1 MSPTQHILPRTTP
14 ARAFV
19 RNFNIMLKFARLYG
33 FEHAR
38 TTEQIEKAWTELQ
51 AAFSG
56 EGDGEG
62 DILLASSG
70 NQLLLNGAPLGNS
83 GADRSLAQLLTSIG
97 ISSLHF
103 SSNISRQDFDQ
114 FVRGFPSRGSA
125 NALSDTYKRSMQNAS
140 GVRLNEICF
149 VPADS
154 ASVSLELAAQITG
167 SVLRSTGPGGD
178 TTSWFTDPERLLQLI
193 AAAEGSRGGG
203 AENSSSAE
211 GDGSGTGTGAS
222 GSGTGAAGSGSG
234 TGTGTGAS
242 KGGATNG
249 PSLLSFTTSPGGPGG
264 KGTAASGAGHPAGE
278 ANARPTAAGAG
289 PYRALSGHGFGAP
302 GPGDAV
308 EPGGNANTG
317 GATGGAGGVGGA
329 PAAGSRRSRSAP
341 SNFWNEVKASMR
353 GLTVGSGPLMTPDQE
368 DVCKVLRLL
377 RQLPQNK
384 DAPEAVLEP
393 PAFQSRLSEVSLAT
407 RVLFHDALVAL
418 AAQVPAG
425 SHDKLFLQRLA
436 EHMAIRF
443 AVDAFDRGDTEVNAI
458 RQLLERMGLEISA
471 LREVLGTQESKL
483 KDAGIVVEPYTDQLE
498 RQFWNAVPDAS
509 KRTVLLSPDA
519 WSVPPRHLGDY
530 VREQQKLDNHEAC
543 REVLSNYLR
552 GLESEN
558 AEARRKTFSGL
569 CDLSECYGD
578 EPEILGDAITRV
590 GARISAEED
599 RGLRSLASAA
609 FVRLSQEGAARR
621 NYPVL
626 ELVLSSLDRL
636 ESQAPALIQGLQQR
650 IGLEDRLS
658 DFIED
663 ALADRHVPK
672 GLVEVLQRLPRAG
685 AKRLAKR
692 FGQAG
697 FREDSDLL
705 LELFLHLGPEGT
717 EYLKQS
723 LADAAPL
730 EVVEMVGL
738 LSRINPELLIKELPH
753 RLLECP
759 RSFHDLVVR
768 RIAFSGGPERGRLL
782 ASLYESFDP
791 LIRPLALD
799 EIGLSGDA
807 GAIPWLLKIVESP
820 MGANQLVRVKAIE
833 ALGRL
838 RAQEAVPL
846 LQEILEATQM
856 FRWLHPSELRIVAA
870 QTLGKI
876 DRRAWEKMEPRMDLQ
891 PSQLC
896 FPALDVESNASAL
909 RQRRYLRFGLSR
921 PLNAVTTN
929 LRENFTIELRS
940 LNLGGGMG
948 VLDGHS
954 PEGTILALKFALG
967 RRAVRAQVFVRKNL
981 TSGVAFEIVE
991 MNLADRSRLRQFL
1004 SEANGQPQGTSVKN
1018 RVRRLPAPSKR

>member
-1 MSPTQHILPRTTP
+1 MSSTQHIAPRTTT

-33 FEHAR
+33 FDHAR
-38 TTEQIEKAWTELQ
+38 TTEQIDKTWTELQ
-51 AAFSG
+51 AALSG
-56 EGDGEG
+56 ESDGE
-62 DILLASSG
+62 ILLASSG

-103 SSNISRQDFDQ
+103 SSNITRQDFDL

-125 NALSDTYKRSMQNAS
+125 NALSETYKRSMQGVS

-167 SVLRSTGPGGD
+167 SVLRSTGADNSP
-178 TTSWFTDPERLLQLI
+178 SWFTDPERLLQLI

-203 AENSSSAE
+203 GTENGGAGE
-211 GDGSGTGTGAS
+211 GGD
-222 GSGTGAAGSGSG
+222 SGTGAGASGGTGSGGFGAGTSGSG
-234 TGTGTGAS
+234 PQSVPNGGTGSAYSHEPLSANPAGA
-242 KGGATNG
+242 GGEGAAT
-249 PSLLSFTTSPGGPGG
+249 SATSD
-264 KGTAASGAGHPAGE
+264 AGHPAGE
-278 ANARPTAAGAG
+278 PNAGATAG
-289 PYRALSGHGFGAP
+289 RVGSYRAPYGHGAGTP
-302 GPGDAV
+302 GS
-308 EPGGNANTG
+308 G
-317 GATGGAGGVGGA
+317 GAGGVGGGAGGVGGA
-329 PAAGSRRSRSAP
+329 GRVGSGAGGVGRRPRGAP
-341 SNFWNEVKASMR
+341 SHFWDEVKASMR
-353 GLTVGSGPLMTPDQE
+353 GLTVGSGPLMTPEQE

-377 RQLPQNK
+377 RQLPQNNK
-384 DAPEAVLEP
+384 DVPEGSLEP
-393 PAFQSRLSEVSLAT
+393 PAFQSRLSEVSIAT

-443 AVDAFDRGDTEVNAI
+443 AVDAFDRGDTEVNAV

-471 LREVLGTQESKL
+471 LRDVLGAQENKL

-519 WSVPPRHLGDY
+519 WSVPPRHLSDY
-530 VREQQKLDNHEAC
+530 VREQQKLGNHEAC
-543 REVLSNYLR
+543 REVLSNYLQS
-552 GLESEN
+552 LESEN
-558 AEARRKTFSGL
+558 PEARKKTFSGL

-578 EPEILGDAITRV
+578 EPEILGDAITRL
-590 GARISAEED
+590 GARISAEQD

-621 NYPVL
+621 SYPVL
-626 ELVLSSLDRL
+626 ELVLSSLDAL

-658 DFIED
+658 DFLED
-663 ALADRHVPK
+663 ALTDRQVPK
-672 GLVEVLQRLPRAG
+672 GLVEVLQRLPRPS

-723 LADAAPL
+723 LSEAAPL

-738 LSRINPELLIKELPH
+738 LSRINPELLIQELPR

-768 RIAFSGGPERGRLL
+768 RIAFSGGPQRGQLL

-807 GAIPWLLKIVESP
+807 GAIPWLLRIVESA
-820 MGANQLVRVKAIE
+820 GRTNQLVRIKAIE
-833 ALGRL
+833 AAGRL
-838 RAQEAVPL
+838 RAKDAVPIL
-846 LQEILEATQM
+846 REILEAKQM
-856 FRWLHPSELRIVAA
+856 FRWQHPSELRIVAA

-876 DRRAWEKMEPRMDLQ
+876 DRLAWEDLAPRVDLQ
-891 PSQLC
+891 LSQLS

-909 RQRRYLRFGLSR
+909 RQRRYLRFGLAR
-921 PLNAVTTN
+921 PLTAVTTN

-948 VLDGHS
+948 VVAGHC

-967 RRAVRAQVFVRKNL
+967 RRAVHAQVFVRKNL
-981 TSGVAFEIVE
+981 TGGVAFEIVE
-991 MNLADRSRLRQFL
+991 MNMADRSRLRQFL